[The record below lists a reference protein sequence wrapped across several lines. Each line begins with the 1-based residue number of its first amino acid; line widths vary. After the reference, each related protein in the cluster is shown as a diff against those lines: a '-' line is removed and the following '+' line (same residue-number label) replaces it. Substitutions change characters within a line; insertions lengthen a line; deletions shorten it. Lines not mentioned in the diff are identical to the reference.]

1 MLKKISYYISAI
13 FLMVFIYFNYI
24 KEPEQIEKKSNE
36 SMVTSNV
43 SYDVEN
49 YHIEAEKQVDDIQNN
64 KRSFNKAIA
73 IFDEM
78 RLSGDNAFVDSMNN
92 ISLEKNI
99 LGVSKN
105 NWKIEAEKAN
115 YDQKT
120 DKIYA
125 NSRVKVYSEE
135 NNFTLYGNSL
145 ITDTKLED
153 LNLKEDIRVETNK
166 MELNADFAHYND
178 LTKILDIKEN
188 IRVKSSKLGM
198 LQEDEVLGHFKEA
211 RYDGLKKTLHTQGD
225 FVIYYKGINLRA
237 EDLKYDQITGDFI
250 ISKNI
255 IIEFENGNLTV
266 DKINYVSSENKLYF
280 AGPVKGK
287 SGETN
292 FIADNGV
299 YNNLTGILKIN
310 GNIKINNDTGKFLS
324 DNGEYNTR
332 TGDLY
337 MTSKKLVSY
346 ENLDRKI
353 KTKDLTYNN
362 KTKKLKLLNDYNYRD
377 NTYQSIGKELYYDD
391 ETKIGKIID
400 GTFKGNKINGQANKI
415 DFNLEEKSYIFS
427 ENAKVIYNDSTLKGQ
442 KINIDN
448 LNKKIYIYGKY
459 TIYNPKDKITFYGED
474 AEYNMD
480 TGDLISKDIVKVV
493 QEKKIMTGENLT
505 YNSNTGLGDIEKNIV
520 IINEDRSKITGD
532 RAKFKINDYA
542 EIIGNL
548 KMITEDATLYANR
561 GRYIYAEKK
570 IEIPDNI
577 KIISKDG
584 NITMNDGTYFISEK
598 MIKAKNFNG
607 ISGDRKASGN
617 EVNYFIKR
625 QVVQLNKDVV
635 IENPRMKF
643 IGSEVEYS
651 FLTDDIYTSKKYRI
665 YYKNYIIYG
674 ETVSGNMKSE
684 ILNGSKVNLKSSAG
698 EELYGDF
705 MFGDLKNKQIDL
717 DGNIRALA
725 FNIDK
730 KTQKKEPVK
739 IRGDTIKIFL
749 YENEKKELSISR
761 FELKKNSI
769 YEYRDMT
776 LYSDYMEVDLIKK
789 LALGRY
795 GNHLNIN
802 GMTDIKSEIMEID
815 MNEEIVNL
823 INNVEFKNID
833 KDGKITTASSNKGK
847 IFNKTKISE
856 LREDVMVD
864 TIENHI
870 EADYVKYYIETGI
883 LNAEG
888 NVRIDYK
895 K

>member
-105 NWKIEAEKAN
+105 GWKIEAEKAN

-400 GTFKGNKINGQANKI
+400 GTFKGNKIDGQANKI

-493 QEKKIMTGENLT
+493 QDKKIMTGENLT